1 MNQQSNL
8 FTTVKQSVTAW
19 QAASFYGLKPDR
31 SGMCRCPFHNDHTPS
46 LKLYDD
52 HFYCFGCG
60 TSGDVI
66 DLAGKLLSLSP
77 KEAADRLCR
86 DFGIHP
92 DADEC
97 RPKTTADTAAVPVL
111 TPTVPDVLSPSVSD
125 GGMLYHRPRDQPISG
140 FLSKEK
146 PSLKGTVNAAFGIL
160 LGMQRVT
167 QELMNEHAPKDPED
181 DWSAVF
187 TFAVD
192 HHARA
197 RCLLDVLLFG
207 GCDEQRTFL
216 DEHGPELKLFED
228 FICWYDRRK
237 EVLYERKL
245 RNRTMY
251 E

>member
-8 FTTVKQSVTAW
+8 FTAVKQSVTPW

-60 TSGDVI
+60 SSGDVI
-66 DLAGKLLSLSP
+66 DLTGKLLSLSP
-77 KEAADRLCR
+77 KEAADRLCW

-92 DADEC
+92 DTGEC
-97 RPKTTADTAAVPVL
+97 HPKTTVDTTTVPVL
-111 TPTVPDVLSPSVSD
+111 TPTVSD
-125 GGMLYHRPRDQPISG
+125 SEMLYHRPRNQPASETS
-140 FLSKEK
+140 FEERSSFKA
-146 PSLKGTVNAAFGIL
+146 TVNAASRTL

-167 QELMNEHAPKDPED
+167 LELINEHAPDDPEK
-181 DWSAVF
+181 DWSTVF
-187 TFAVD
+187 TFALD

-197 RCLLDVLLFG
+197 RCLLDVLLFSG
-207 GCDEQRTFL
+207 REEQMAFL
-216 DEHGPELKLFED
+216 DEHRPELKLFVD

-237 EVLYERKL
+237 ELLYERKL
-245 RNRTMY
+245 RNQTMG
-251 E
+251 